1 MDKKRKIIAIGLSV
15 VVLGALGTG
24 GYFIWYTLY
33 EPNEEDIA
41 EFLHNSREILRGA
54 GDQYVNTS
62 GKNVKIFFMLG
73 QSQMVG
79 FGRYDEYPEE
89 MRLERENVLRLEDEG
104 WVMQKPREMYSGP
117 EISFANEMI
126 QHDNDTII
134 GIIKVAIGG
143 IGIRTFI
150 PDWTWNGAQL
160 TGDGKIGPLYRII
173 EEKIEQ
179 VKTICNVEFVGI
191 MWKQGESDMLA
202 RKAAEGY
209 VNQLTAITEEIRK
222 DTGVADLPL
231 FVATYANNSMLAE
244 LGYTNRQIEE
254 RKYGR
259 VVIEALADSE
269 NVISNT
275 TVVAHG
281 NLPLVS
287 DNLHFSTAGLV
298 TLGKMF
304 ANTYINIA

>member
-1 MDKKRKIIAIGLSV
+1 MDKKRKILAIVLAS
-15 VVLGALGTG
+15 VVLGATGTG
-24 GYFIWYTLY
+24 IYFLGYSLY
-33 EPNEEDIA
+33 EPSEEKIT
-41 EFLHNSREILRGA
+41 EFLENSRVYLRGA

-62 GKNVKIFFMLG
+62 GKVVKIFIMLG

-89 MRLERENVLRLEDEG
+89 MRIERENILRLEDEG

-117 EISFANEMI
+117 EISFAHKII

-150 PDWTWNGAQL
+150 PDWTWDCAQL

-173 EEKIEQ
+173 KEKIEWAEQ
-179 VKTICNVEFVGI
+179 ICNAEFAGI
-191 MWKQGESDMLA
+191 MWKQGESDMLV
-202 RKAAEGY
+202 RKASEGY
-209 VNQLTAITEEIRK
+209 LDQLEAITDEIRK
-222 DTGVADLPL
+222 DTNSSELPL

-244 LGYTNRQIEE
+244 PGYTNRQIEE
-254 RKYGR
+254 RRFGG
-259 VVIEALADSE
+259 VVIQALADSE
-269 NVISNT
+269 DIIPDT
-275 TVVAHG
+275 YVVAHR

-287 DNLHFSTAGLV
+287 DNLHFSTQGLI
-298 TLGKMF
+298 TMGGMF
-304 ANTYINIA
+304 AEAYLNLP